1 MRKLEFGLRRAWR
14 NARKSIAMNHAEELK
29 LCDLGS
35 VISSKVMAKELLRN
49 AVKAF
54 NEVRLPPEDHQ

>member
-1 MRKLEFGLRRAWR
+1 
-14 NARKSIAMNHAEELK
+14 MNHAEELK